1 MNNQTSKFTNTLWNI
16 YFFVGKILLYA
27 VAVII
32 MFRIL
37 QANWLVFMLVCIII
51 IMANPGYFKD

>member
-1 MNNQTSKFTNTLWNI
+1 MLSKASGKLWNVF
-16 YFFVGKILLYA
+16 FFVWKMLWYSI
-27 VAVII
+27 AVII

-37 QANWLVFMLVCIII
+37 QMNWLVFMLICIII

>member
-1 MNNQTSKFTNTLWNI
+1 MKTYTSKLSDKFWDI
-16 YFFVGKILLYA
+16 FSFVGKILLYA

-37 QANWLVFMLVCIII
+37 QANWLVFMLICIII
-51 IMANPGYFKD
+51 IMASPNYFKD